1 MLNKNGWG
9 YREFLIGGAILLI
22 ALLFAT
28 FFIIRLY
35 SGLPNL
41 NTFIVDPVDY
51 QDIENSVKTASLKY
65 ISNYYREDIG
75 DGVIVISTDNLKK
88 YDLITDTDL
97 TETNNNDSCKGY
109 ALVRNKDNMVTSDAY
124 INCKN
129 YASEGYQ
136 AWRLVDNG

>member
-9 YREFLIGGAILLI
+9 YREFLIGGAVLLI

-41 NTFIVDPVDY
+41 NTFITDPVEY
-51 QDIENSVKTASLKY
+51 QDIESNVDTAALKY
-65 ISNYYREDIG
+65 ISNYYKEEIG
-75 DGVIVISTDNLKK
+75 DGVIVVSTDNLKK
-88 YDLITDTDL
+88 YNLLTDVDL
-97 TETNNNDSCKGY
+97 TETSNNDLCKGY
-109 ALVRNKDNMVTSDAY
+109 SLVRNKDNMITSDSY

-129 YASEGYQ
+129 YATDGYQ
-136 AWRLVDNG
+136 AWRLVSNG